1 MSARLIGSAL
11 GRVVRSGVGRR
22 RVQTLVVALATL
34 MSVAS
39 AVVAGS
45 LVVAS
50 SAPFDHAFARDRGA
64 HLTAQ
69 IDAGKATAAQAATT
83 ARLPGVTASAGPFP
97 VAVVSL
103 TARGGGHLPELT
115 VAGRSSPGGPVDRL
129 EITAGRWPSGPDEI
143 MMPPQVPP
151 DAGVG
156 STLTAPD
163 GRTLKVVGQ
172 ARSVTGSADAWTTPA
187 GAAAL
192 RTGKAPATT
201 QMLYRFSGSPAKS
214 ALAADRA
221 KVAAALP
228 KGALAGTQSYLDAK
242 YVADREA
249 ATFVPFLM
257 AFGAL
262 GLGMAVIVV
271 AGVVGGMVGANL
283 RRIGILKAIG
293 CTPAEVVRAYVAQ
306 ALVPAAAGT
315 LLGVVLGNLI
325 AYPLLGDVQ
334 QVYGT
339 SGLAVAWWVDAAV
352 AAGALLVVAAA
363 ALVPALRAGRL
374 RTVEAIAVGR
384 APGTG
389 RGRRAQRIAGRLPL
403 PRAVTLGLGT
413 PFARPVRSASMLAA
427 VLFGTAAATFAI
439 GLAASLNAIGAA
451 RDPAGSAAVSVMG
464 GGPAP
469 QGPGPAP
476 GQAPP
481 PGRPQAPGLGEG
493 PPSLD
498 GAKVGAAISAQP
510 GTASF
515 YGVRGAQA
523 TVTGVVGAVELR
535 LYQDDLRAAAY
546 EIIAGHWI
554 TGPGQAVVPTH
565 FLDVTGHR
573 VGDTITVL
581 DQGAAVRLRIVGEAF
596 DLQNNGMR
604 VHAAASSFAGVEGRD
619 AADEYLVRLKPGV
632 STASYLS
639 GLNRALK
646 PLGAQGTAADDD
658 VSSVIVVL
666 DSLAGLLTLML
677 VTVAGLGVLN
687 AVVLDTRERVHD
699 LGVCKAIGMSPR
711 QTVAMVLASVAGL
724 GAVGGLA
731 GLPVGVALH
740 HLVMPLMGDAAGT
753 RLTAHMVAVY
763 RVPLL
768 APLALGGIA
777 IAVLGALLPAGWA
790 AKARTATALRTE

>member
-1 MSARLIGSAL
+1 MSAL

-45 LVVAS
+45 LMVAS
-50 SAPFDHAFARDRGA
+50 SAPFDHAFGRAHGA

-69 IDAGKATAAQAATT
+69 LDGGKATAAQAAAT
-83 ARLPGVTASAGPFP
+83 ADLPGVTASAGPFP

-103 TARGGGHLPELT
+103 TARGGAPLPELT
-115 VAGRSSPGGPVDRL
+115 VAGRSSSGGPVDRL
-129 EITAGRWPSGPDEI
+129 EITAGRWPSGPGEI
-143 MMPPQVPP
+143 VMPVQVPP
-151 DAGVG
+151 DVGVG
-156 STLTAPD
+156 AVLTAPG

-187 GAAAL
+187 GLAAL
-192 RTGKAPATT
+192 RTAKTPATT

-214 ALAADRA
+214 ALATDRA
-221 KVAAALP
+221 KLAAALP

-242 YVADREA
+242 YAADREA

-262 GLGMAVIVV
+262 GLGMSIIVV
-271 AGVVGGMVGANL
+271 AGVVGGTVGANL

-306 ALVPAAAGT
+306 ALVPAAVGT
-315 LLGVVLGNLI
+315 LLGVVAGNLI

-339 SGLAVAWWVDAAV
+339 TGLSVAWWVDAAV
-352 AAGALLVVAAA
+352 AAGALLVVAVA

-374 RTVEAIAVGR
+374 RTAEAIAVGR
-384 APGTG
+384 APSTG

-403 PRAVTLGLGT
+403 PRAVTLGLAT

-427 VLFGTAAATFAI
+427 VVFGTAAATFAI
-439 GLAASLNAIGAA
+439 GLAASLNVIGDA
-451 RDPAGSAAVSVMG
+451 RDPATSAAVSVMG
-464 GGPAP
+464 GRLAP
-469 QGPGPAP
+469 QEAG
-476 GQAPP
+476 PP
-481 PGRPQAPGLGEG
+481 PGQGPERKPAQGPARGPEQG
-493 PPSLD
+493 PPPMD
-498 GAKVGAAISAQP
+498 GAKVKAAISAQS

-515 YGVRGAQA
+515 YGVRSAQA
-523 TVTGVVGAVELR
+523 TVTGVVGAVDMR
-535 LYQDDLRAAAY
+535 LYQDDLRAGAY
-546 EIIAGHWI
+546 EIIAGHWV

-573 VGDTITVL
+573 IGDTITVL
-581 DQGAAVRLRIVGEAF
+581 DQGTAVRLRIVGEAF
-596 DLQNNGMR
+596 DLENDGMR
-604 VHAAASSFAGVEGRD
+604 VHAAASSFSGVGDRG

-632 STASYLS
+632 STASYLG

-646 PLGAQGTAADDD
+646 PLGVQAMATGGDT
-658 VSSVIVVL
+658 SSTIVVL
-666 DSLAGLLTLML
+666 DSLAALLTLLL

-699 LGVCKAIGMSPR
+699 LGVCKAIGMAPR
-711 QTVAMVLASVAGL
+711 QTIAMVLASVAGL
-724 GAVGGLA
+724 GAAGGLL
-731 GLPVGVALH
+731 GLPAGVALH

-753 RLTAHMVAVY
+753 RLTARMTAVY
-763 RVPLL
+763 DVPLVV
-768 APLALGGIA
+768 PLALGGIA
-777 IAVLGALLPAGWA
+777 IAMLGALLPAGWA

>member
-1 MSARLIGSAL
+1 MSAL

-50 SAPFDHAFARDRGA
+50 SAPFDHAFARGHGA

-69 IDAGKATAAQAATT
+69 IDAGKATAAQAAAT
-83 ARLPGVTASAGPFP
+83 AHLPGVRASAGPFP

-103 TARGGGHLPELT
+103 TARGGEPLPELT
-115 VAGRSSPGGPVDRL
+115 VAGRSSSGGPVDRL

-143 MMPPQVPP
+143 VMPAQVPP

-156 STLTAPD
+156 STLTAPG

-187 GAAAL
+187 GVAAL
-192 RTGKAPATT
+192 RSAKAPATT

-262 GLGMAVIVV
+262 GLGMSVIVV

-339 SGLAVAWWVDAAV
+339 TGLSVAWWVDAAA

-374 RTVEAIAVGR
+374 RTAAAIAVGR

-389 RGRRAQRIAGRLPL
+389 RGRWAQRSAGRLPL
-403 PRAVTLGLGT
+403 PRAVTLGLAT

-427 VLFGTAAATFAI
+427 VAFGTAAATFAI
-439 GLAASLNAIGAA
+439 GLAASLNTIGAA
-451 RDPAGSAAVSVMG
+451 RDPAANAAVSVMG
-464 GGPAP
+464 GEPAS

-476 GQAPP
+476 AQAPP
-481 PGRPQAPGLGEG
+481 PGQGPGQGPEQGPEQG
-493 PPSLD
+493 PPSVD
-498 GAKVGAAISAQP
+498 GAKVAAAISAQS

-515 YGVRGAQA
+515 YGVRSAQV
-523 TVTGVVGAVELR
+523 TVAGVVGAVETR
-535 LYQDDLRAAAY
+535 LYQGDLRTAAY

-596 DLQNNGMR
+596 DLENDGMR
-604 VHAAASSFAGVEGRD
+604 VHTAASTFSGIEKQGG
-619 AADEYLVRLKPGV
+619 ADEYLVRLKPGV
-632 STASYLS
+632 STESYLS

-646 PLGAQGTAADDD
+646 PLGTQATAAADD
-658 VSSVIVVL
+658 VSSTIIVL
-666 DSLAGLLTLML
+666 DTLAALLTLML

-699 LGVCKAIGMSPR
+699 LGVCKAIGMAPR
-711 QTVAMVLASVAGL
+711 QTVVMVLASVAGL

-731 GLPVGVALH
+731 GLPAGIALH
-740 HLVMPLMGDAAGT
+740 HLVMPLMGNAAGT
-753 RLTAHMVAVY
+753 RLTHAMVSVY
-763 RVPLL
+763 GLPMLV
-768 APLALGGIA
+768 PLALGGIA
-777 IAVLGALLPAGWA
+777 IAMLGALLPAGWA

>member
-1 MSARLIGSAL
+1 MSAPFAGSAL

-69 IDAGKATAAQAATT
+69 IDAGKATAAQAAAT

-97 VAVVSL
+97 VTVVAL
-103 TARGGGHLPELT
+103 TAQGGGHLPELT
-115 VAGRSSPGGPVDRL
+115 VAGRSSPAGPVDRL
-129 EITAGRWPSGPDEI
+129 EITAGRWPTAPDEI
-143 MMPPQVPP
+143 VMPPQGPP
-151 DAGVG
+151 DASLGATV
-156 STLTAPD
+156 TAPG

-192 RTGKAPATT
+192 RSAKAPATA
-201 QMLYRFSGSPAKS
+201 QMLYRFSGSPGKS

-228 KGALAGTQSYLDAK
+228 AGALAGAQSYLDAK
-242 YVADREA
+242 YVADRQA

-339 SGLAVAWWVDAAV
+339 TGLSVAWWVDAAV

-403 PRAVTLGLGT
+403 PRAVTLGFAT

-439 GLAASLNAIGAA
+439 GLAVSLNVIGAA
-451 RDPAGSAAVSVMG
+451 RDPAANAAVSVMS

-469 QGPGPAP
+469 QGPGQGP

-481 PGRPQAPGLGEG
+481 PAAPGQGLGQG
-493 PPSLD
+493 PPLMD

-515 YGVRGAQA
+515 YGTRTAQV
-523 TVTGVVGAVELR
+523 TVTGVVGAVQLR
-535 LYQDDLRAAAY
+535 LYQDDLRAGAY

-554 TGPGQAVVPTH
+554 TGPGQAVVPTR
-565 FLDVTGHR
+565 FLDITGHR

-581 DQGAAVRLRIVGEAF
+581 DQGTAVRLRIVGEAF
-596 DLQNNGMR
+596 DLQNDGMR
-604 VHAAASSFAGVEGRD
+604 VHAAASSFPVAGKRN
-619 AADEYLVRLKPGV
+619 AAEEYLVRLKPGV

-639 GLNRALK
+639 GLNRALE
-646 PLGAQGTAADDD
+646 PLGAQAVPTADD

-666 DSLAGLLTLML
+666 DSLAALLTLML

-711 QTVAMVLASVAGL
+711 QTIAMVLASVAGL

-763 RVPLL
+763 HVPLL
-768 APLALGGIA
+768 VPLALGGIA

>member
-1 MSARLIGSAL
+1 MSAL

-50 SAPFDHAFARDRGA
+50 SAPFEHAFGRAHGA

-69 IDAGKATAAQAATT
+69 IDGGKATAAQATAT
-83 ARLPGVTASAGPFP
+83 ADLPGVTASAGPFP

-103 TARGGGHLPELT
+103 TARGGGPLPELT
-115 VAGRSSPGGPVDRL
+115 VAGRSSSGGPVDRL

-143 MMPPQVPP
+143 MMPVQVPP
-151 DAGVG
+151 DVGVG
-156 STLTAPD
+156 STLTAPG

-187 GAAAL
+187 GLAAL
-192 RTGKAPATT
+192 RTAKAPATT

-214 ALAADRA
+214 ALAADRS
-221 KVAAALP
+221 KLAAALP

-262 GLGMAVIVV
+262 GLGMSVIVV
-271 AGVVGGMVGANL
+271 AGVVGGTVGANL

-306 ALVPAAAGT
+306 ALVPAGAGT

-339 SGLAVAWWVDAAV
+339 TGLSVAWWVDVAV
-352 AAGALLVVAAA
+352 AAGALLVVAVA

-374 RTVEAIAVGR
+374 RSAEAIAVGR
-384 APGTG
+384 APSTG
-389 RGRRAQRIAGRLPL
+389 RGRWAQRIAGRLPL
-403 PRAVTLGLGT
+403 HRAVTLGLAT

-427 VLFGTAAATFAI
+427 VMFGTAAATFAI
-439 GLAASLNAIGAA
+439 GLAASLNTIGAA
-451 RDPAGSAAVSVMG
+451 RDPAASAAVSVMG
-464 GGPAP
+464 GDPAP
-469 QGPGPAP
+469 QQQG
-476 GQAPP
+476 PP
-481 PGRPQAPGLGEG
+481 PGQGPAQGPAQEPAQGPAEG
-493 PPSLD
+493 PPSMD
-498 GAKVGAAISAQP
+498 GAKVKAAISAQS

-515 YGVRGAQA
+515 YGVRTAQA
-523 TVTGVVGAVELR
+523 TVTGVVGAIDMR

-546 EIIAGHWI
+546 DIIAGHWI

-581 DQGAAVRLRIVGEAF
+581 GQGTAVRLRIVGEAF
-596 DLQNNGMR
+596 DLENDGMR
-604 VHAAASSFAGVEGRD
+604 VHAAASSFSGVENQG

-632 STASYLS
+632 STASYIS
-639 GLNRALK
+639 GLNSALQ
-646 PLGAQGTAADDD
+646 PLGAQAMASADDT
-658 VSSVIVVL
+658 SSTIVIL
-666 DSLAGLLTLML
+666 DSLAALLTLLL

-711 QTVAMVLASVAGL
+711 QTIAMVLASVAAL
-724 GAVGGLA
+724 GAAGGLA
-731 GLPVGVALH
+731 GLPAGIALH

-753 RLTAHMVAVY
+753 RLTPHMTAVY
-763 RVPLL
+763 DVPLVV
-768 APLALGGIA
+768 PLALGGIV
-777 IAVLGALLPAGWA
+777 IAMLGALLPAGWA